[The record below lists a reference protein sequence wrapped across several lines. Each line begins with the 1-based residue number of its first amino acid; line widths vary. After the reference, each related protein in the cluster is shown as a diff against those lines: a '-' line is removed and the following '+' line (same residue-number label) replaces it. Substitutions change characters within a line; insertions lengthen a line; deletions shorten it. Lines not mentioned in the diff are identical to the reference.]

1 MALQHQVDHLF
12 FARRQRQTLPDM
24 RAAELVGRRDGF
36 TGRLGRDLLV
46 SDRAFFMTGQA
57 LVVNRSESIG

>member
-1 MALQHQVDHLF
+1 MS
-12 FARRQRQTLPDM
+12 
-24 RAAELVGRRDGF
+24 AAELVGRRDGF

-57 LVVNRSESIG
+57 LVVDGGESIG